1 MISWK
6 QDLEE
11 FSTSLLLFIYLFM
24 AFHNVMQN
32 CLPASLLQ
40 FSVSTRAEEVFPRCV
55 LRVFIR
61 FWQTEYPLLW
71 LKPQFGGAHRSPW
84 KAIGREIQ
92 QRKDCGVYNFSPRYL
107 CVCVLGGG
115 SHMMG
120 GGNWTW
126 RQSPGLHPGCT
137 LALALCFGA
146 VQATLR
152 RAHSSHPKRR
162 ENGPFVANEL
172 PIWSAATARSPNIRL
187 YHHDCLFVN

>member
-92 QRKDCGVYNFSPRYL
+92 QRKDCGVYNFSPRFL

-115 SHMMG
+115 IAIWWEEGTGLG
-120 GGNWTW
+120 GRVQGSTQAVHWHW
-126 RQSPGLHPGCT
+126 LC
-137 LALALCFGA
+137 ALGQFRPPCNGRTAL
-146 VQATLR
+146 TLR
-152 RAHSSHPKRR
+152 EGRMVP
-162 ENGPFVANEL
+162 L
-172 PIWSAATARSPNIRL
+172 
-187 YHHDCLFVN
+187 